1 MRKLLLAHSGWSAL
15 LATNLQIRNAS
26 AADIAG
32 MIALER
38 VATTAGRWAESQYH
52 EMFEPGAPA
61 RLILILEGEGRA
73 VLGFLVARE
82 AGDEWELENL
92 VIAAEVQRRG
102 HAADLL
108 KRFMEHARCSKAQS
122 VHLEVRESNRAA
134 RALYEKW
141 GLVETGRRRAYY
153 RDPPEDAIL
162 YNFCFQPDR
171 T

>member
-1 MRKLLLAHSGWSAL
+1 MWSTPLRRTLKKSRIREPTSLRAWAGRSCSGEKPRHPRLWKPTTFAARMRKLLLAHSGWSAL

-38 VATTAGRWAESQYH
+38 VATTAGRWSEIHYH

-61 RLILILEGEGRA
+61 RLILILEGEGGA
-73 VLGFLVARE
+73 VLGFLVARQAE
-82 AGDEWELENL
+82 DEWELENI

-122 VHLEVRESNRAA
+122 
-134 RALYEKW
+134 
-141 GLVETGRRRAYY
+141 
-153 RDPPEDAIL
+153 
-162 YNFCFQPDR
+162 
-171 T
+171 